1 MSTSIIDYI
10 FRELAVTYLD
20 RNDLAHVQPTRDSCD
35 DLGRGEAEGRS
46 NVR

>member
-20 RNDLAHVQPTRDSCD
+20 RYDLAQVKEKTCGWIP
-35 DLGRGEAEGRS
+35 
-46 NVR
+46 